1 MNMVMKIKYTIIY
14 LTAALLATT
23 SCSKEEGNSDN
34 GQLLLAPALPHM
46 SKATETEFES
56 GDRFGIYA
64 VEYKEDAPL
73 PLQLS
78 GNWANNSMALY
89 NGTNW
94 SISPVIWWN
103 NASKLDVIAYYPYNS
118 NPNSVDNY
126 LFTIEEDQRESGFT
140 LSDLMWAKAK
150 GAERSAGAVALNFR
164 HKLSRL
170 DIKLIRGDD
179 FEGDI
184 PADAVVRVMGT
195 VSSAIMDME
204 SGGIEKNPQG
214 KEMTITAHQRGVGE
228 YSAIIV
234 PQKILNQIPLVE
246 ILVNNVS
253 YLVSS
258 RFIFEEGVRHTLN
271 ITLNSDPNKILIT
284 IGGGIEDWN

>member
-1 MNMVMKIKYTIIY
+1 MNMVMKIKYTVIY
-14 LTAALLATT
+14 LAAALLATT

-34 GQLLLAPALPHM
+34 GQLLLAPALPNM

-64 VEYKEDAPL
+64 VESKEDAPL

-204 SGGIEKNPQG
+204 SGGIEKDPQG

>member
-1 MNMVMKIKYTIIY
+1 MNMVMKIKYTVIY
-14 LTAALLATT
+14 LAAALLATT

-34 GQLLLAPALPHM
+34 GQLLLAPALPNM

-126 LFTIEEDQRESGFT
+126 LFTIEADQRESGFT

>member
-1 MNMVMKIKYTIIY
+1 
-14 LTAALLATT
+14 
-23 SCSKEEGNSDN
+23 
-34 GQLLLAPALPHM
+34 
-46 SKATETEFES
+46 
-56 GDRFGIYA
+56 
-64 VEYKEDAPL
+64 
-73 PLQLS
+73 
-78 GNWANNSMALY
+78 
-89 NGTNW
+89 
-94 SISPVIWWN
+94 
-103 NASKLDVIAYYPYNS
+103 
-118 NPNSVDNY
+118 
-126 LFTIEEDQRESGFT
+126 
-140 LSDLMWAKAK
+140 MWAKAK

-246 ILVNNVS
+246 ILVNKVS

>member
-1 MNMVMKIKYTIIY
+1 MKIKYTVIY
-14 LTAALLATT
+14 LAAALLATT

-34 GQLLLAPALPHM
+34 GQLLLAPALPNM

-204 SGGIEKNPQG
+204 NGGIEKNPQG

>member
-1 MNMVMKIKYTIIY
+1 MVMKIKYTVIY
-14 LTAALLATT
+14 LAAALLATT

-34 GQLLLAPALPHM
+34 GQLLLAPALPNM

-56 GDRFGIYA
+56 GDQFGIYA

-214 KEMTITAHQRGVGE
+214 KEITITAHQRGVGE

>member
-1 MNMVMKIKYTIIY
+1 MVMKIKYTIIY

-34 GQLLLAPALPHM
+34 GQLLLAPALPNM

-170 DIKLIRGDD
+170 DIKLIRGDE

>member
-1 MNMVMKIKYTIIY
+1 MNMVMKIKYTVIY
-14 LTAALLATT
+14 LAAALLATT

-34 GQLLLAPALPHM
+34 GQLLLAPALPNM

-170 DIKLIRGDD
+170 DIKLIRGDE

>member
-1 MNMVMKIKYTIIY
+1 MNMVMKIKYTVIY
-14 LTAALLATT
+14 LAAALLATT
-23 SCSKEEGNSDN
+23 SCSKEERNSDN

-64 VEYKEDAPL
+64 VEYKEDVPL

-214 KEMTITAHQRGVGE
+214 KEITITAHQRGVGE

>member
-1 MNMVMKIKYTIIY
+1 MKIKYTVIY

-34 GQLLLAPALPHM
+34 GQLLLAPALPNM

-170 DIKLIRGDD
+170 DIKLIRGDE

>member
-1 MNMVMKIKYTIIY
+1 MVMKIKYTVIY
-14 LTAALLATT
+14 LAAALLATT

-34 GQLLLAPALPHM
+34 GQLLLAPALPNM

-184 PADAVVRVMGT
+184 PADDVVRVMGT

>member
-1 MNMVMKIKYTIIY
+1 MNMVMKIKYTVIY
-14 LTAALLATT
+14 LAAALLATT

-34 GQLLLAPALPHM
+34 GQLLLAPALPNM

-78 GNWANNSMALY
+78 GNWVNNSMALY

>member
-1 MNMVMKIKYTIIY
+1 MNMVMKIKYTVIY
-14 LTAALLATT
+14 LAAALLATT

-214 KEMTITAHQRGVGE
+214 TEMTITAHQRGVGE

>member
-1 MNMVMKIKYTIIY
+1 MNMVMKIKYTVIY
-14 LTAALLATT
+14 LAAALLATT

-34 GQLLLAPALPHM
+34 GQLLLAPALSHM

>member
-1 MNMVMKIKYTIIY
+1 MNMVMKIKYTVIY
-14 LTAALLATT
+14 LAAALLAAT

-34 GQLLLAPALPHM
+34 GQLLLAPALPNM

>member
-1 MNMVMKIKYTIIY
+1 MVMKIKYTVIY
-14 LTAALLATT
+14 LAAALLATT

-34 GQLLLAPALPHM
+34 GQLLLAPSLPHM

>member
-1 MNMVMKIKYTIIY
+1 MNMVMKIKYTVIY
-14 LTAALLATT
+14 LAAALLAAT

-34 GQLLLAPALPHM
+34 GQLLLAPALPNM

-64 VEYKEDAPL
+64 VESKEDAPL

-204 SGGIEKNPQG
+204 SGGIEKDPQG

>member
-1 MNMVMKIKYTIIY
+1 MNMVMKIKYTVIY
-14 LTAALLATT
+14 LAAALLAAT

-34 GQLLLAPALPHM
+34 GQLLLAPALPNM

-214 KEMTITAHQRGVGE
+214 KEITITAHQRGVGE

>member
-1 MNMVMKIKYTIIY
+1 MNMVMKIKYTVIY
-14 LTAALLATT
+14 LAAALLATT

-34 GQLLLAPALPHM
+34 GQLLLAPALPNM

-56 GDRFGIYA
+56 GDQFGIYA

-214 KEMTITAHQRGVGE
+214 KEITITAHQRGVGE

>member
-1 MNMVMKIKYTIIY
+1 MNMVMKIKYTVIY
-14 LTAALLATT
+14 LAAALLATT

-34 GQLLLAPALPHM
+34 GQLLLAPAFPHM

-170 DIKLIRGDD
+170 DIKLIRGDE

-284 IGGGIEDWN
+284 IGGGIENWN

>member
-1 MNMVMKIKYTIIY
+1 MNMVMKIKYTVIY
-14 LTAALLATT
+14 LAAALLATT

-34 GQLLLAPALPHM
+34 GQLLLAPALPNM

-56 GDRFGIYA
+56 GDQFGIYA

-170 DIKLIRGDD
+170 DIKLIRGDE

-214 KEMTITAHQRGVGE
+214 KEITITAHQRGVGE

>member
-1 MNMVMKIKYTIIY
+1 MNMVMKIKYTVIY
-14 LTAALLATT
+14 LAAALLAAT

-34 GQLLLAPALPHM
+34 GQLLLAPALPNM

-89 NGTNW
+89 DGTNW

>member
-1 MNMVMKIKYTIIY
+1 MNMVMKIKYTVIY
-14 LTAALLATT
+14 LAAALLATT

-56 GDRFGIYA
+56 GDLFGIYA

>member
-1 MNMVMKIKYTIIY
+1 MNMVMKIKYTVIY
-14 LTAALLATT
+14 LAAALLATT
-23 SCSKEEGNSDN
+23 SCSNEAGNSDN

>member
-1 MNMVMKIKYTIIY
+1 MNMVMKIKYTVIY
-14 LTAALLATT
+14 LAAALLAAT

-34 GQLLLAPALPHM
+34 GQLLLAPALPNM

-170 DIKLIRGDD
+170 DIKLIRGDE

>member
-1 MNMVMKIKYTIIY
+1 MKIKYTIIY

-34 GQLLLAPALPHM
+34 GQLLLAPALPNM

-170 DIKLIRGDD
+170 DIKLIRGDE

>member
-1 MNMVMKIKYTIIY
+1 MVMKIKYTVIY
-14 LTAALLATT
+14 LAAALLATT

-34 GQLLLAPALPHM
+34 GQLLLAPALPNM

-170 DIKLIRGDD
+170 DIKLIRGDE

-184 PADAVVRVMGT
+184 PADDVVRVMGT

>member
-1 MNMVMKIKYTIIY
+1 MKIKYTVIY
-14 LTAALLATT
+14 LAAALLATT

-34 GQLLLAPALPHM
+34 GQLLLAPALPNM

-126 LFTIEEDQRESGFT
+126 LFTIEADQRESGFT

-170 DIKLIRGDD
+170 DIKLIRGDE

-184 PADAVVRVMGT
+184 PADAVVKVMGT

>member
-1 MNMVMKIKYTIIY
+1 MVMKIKYTVIY
-14 LTAALLATT
+14 LAAALLATT

-34 GQLLLAPALPHM
+34 GQLLLAPALPNM

-150 GAERSAGAVALNFR
+150 GAGRSAGAVALNFR

-170 DIKLIRGDD
+170 DIKLIRGDE

>member
-1 MNMVMKIKYTIIY
+1 MNMVMKIKYTVIY
-14 LTAALLATT
+14 LAAALLAAT

-34 GQLLLAPALPHM
+34 GQLLLAPALPNM

-150 GAERSAGAVALNFR
+150 GAERSAGAVALNLR

-170 DIKLIRGDD
+170 DIKLIRGDE

>member
-1 MNMVMKIKYTIIY
+1 MNMVMKIKYTVIY
-14 LTAALLATT
+14 LAAALLATT

-34 GQLLLAPALPHM
+34 GQLLLAPVLPNM

-170 DIKLIRGDD
+170 DIKLIRGDE

>member
-1 MNMVMKIKYTIIY
+1 MNMVMKIKYTVIY
-14 LTAALLATT
+14 LAAALLATT

-34 GQLLLAPALPHM
+34 GQLLVAPALPNM

-56 GDRFGIYA
+56 GDQFGIYA

-170 DIKLIRGDD
+170 DIKLIRGDE

-214 KEMTITAHQRGVGE
+214 KEITITAHQRGVGE

>member
-1 MNMVMKIKYTIIY
+1 MVMKIKYTVIY
-14 LTAALLATT
+14 LAAALLAAT

-34 GQLLLAPALPHM
+34 GQLLLAPALPNM

>member
-1 MNMVMKIKYTIIY
+1 MNMVMKIKYTVIY
-14 LTAALLATT
+14 LAAALLAAT

-34 GQLLLAPALPHM
+34 GQLLRAPALPNM

-56 GDRFGIYA
+56 ADRFGIYA

>member
-1 MNMVMKIKYTIIY
+1 MVMKIKYTVIY
-14 LTAALLATT
+14 LAAALLATT

-34 GQLLLAPALPHM
+34 GQLLLAPALPNM

-170 DIKLIRGDD
+170 DIKLIRGDE

-184 PADAVVRVMGT
+184 PADAVVKVMGT
-195 VSSAIMDME
+195 ASSAIMDME
-204 SGGIEKNPQG
+204 CGGIEKNPQG

>member
-1 MNMVMKIKYTIIY
+1 MKIKYTVIY
-14 LTAALLATT
+14 LAAALLATT

-34 GQLLLAPALPHM
+34 GQLLLAPALPNM

-170 DIKLIRGDD
+170 DIKLIRGDE

-214 KEMTITAHQRGVGE
+214 TEMTITAHQRGVGE

>member
-1 MNMVMKIKYTIIY
+1 MNMVMKIKYTVIY
-14 LTAALLATT
+14 IAAALLATT

-34 GQLLLAPALPHM
+34 GQLLLAPALPNM

-214 KEMTITAHQRGVGE
+214 KEITITAHQMGVGE

-234 PQKILNQIPLVE
+234 AQKILNQIPLVE

>member
-1 MNMVMKIKYTIIY
+1 MNIVMKIKYTVIY
-14 LTAALLATT
+14 LAAALLATT

-46 SKATETEFES
+46 SKATETELES

-64 VEYKEDAPL
+64 VEYKEDVPL

-214 KEMTITAHQRGVGE
+214 KEITITAHQRGVGE

>member
-1 MNMVMKIKYTIIY
+1 MVMKIKYTVIY
-14 LTAALLATT
+14 LAAALLATT

-34 GQLLLAPALPHM
+34 GQLLLAPALPNM

-126 LFTIEEDQRESGFT
+126 LFTIEADQRESGFT

-170 DIKLIRGDD
+170 DIKLIRGDE

-214 KEMTITAHQRGVGE
+214 KEITITAHQRGVGE

>member
-1 MNMVMKIKYTIIY
+1 MNMVMKIKYTVIY
-14 LTAALLATT
+14 LAAALLAAT

-34 GQLLLAPALPHM
+34 GQLLLAPALPNM

-184 PADAVVRVMGT
+184 PADALVRVMGT